1 MVWVGVVGWWVWVFF
16 LTFILVCVGKGVKIE
31 FCPAKSKK
39 KCENLHV
46 LPPFPLCVRAVCCV
60 RNTSL
65 PKSEIA

>member
-1 MVWVGVVGWWVWVFF
+1 VLVWCGLEWLGGGFGCVF

-46 LPPFPLCVRAVCCV
+46 LPPFLLSWCEGRLLC
-60 RNTSL
+60 T
-65 PKSEIA
+65 